1 MEVKMR
7 YLFFILAVFIVG
19 ACSSGHLKSTTCSRY
34 KYSEE
39 RQGWLDYS
47 GRPVSCTIAD
57 GARIFDWI
65 PPKGCQ
71 HWVDV
76 FAIDKNAK
84 VSEIV
89 IQYGNTSR
97 KYCVLQRHISLGNS
111 GQVLVLDGAYCLQES
126 DQGKNT
132 YSMMS
137 SCEGV
142 SVSPASNGQRTP
154 SGS

>member
-1 MEVKMR
+1 MR
-7 YLFFILAVFIVG
+7 YMFFILVVFIVS
-19 ACSSGHLKSTTCSRY
+19 ACSGNHLATSTTCSRY

-39 RQGWLDYS
+39 QQRWMDYS
-47 GRPVSCTIAD
+47 GRPVACTIAD
-57 GARIFDWI
+57 GKRIFEWI

-76 FAIDKNAK
+76 FAIDKSAK

-97 KYCVLQRHISLGNS
+97 KYCVLQRYISLSNS
-111 GQVLVLDGAYCLQES
+111 GKVLVLDGAYCLQES
-126 DQGKNT
+126 DQGQNT
-132 YSMMS
+132 YSMMN

-142 SVSPASNGQRTP
+142 SASPVP
-154 SGS
+154 GSQGTLDRS